1 MEALRAALYAMV
13 EAARPCSVRH
23 VYYLGIGVLWD
34 KDTGR
39 SRRNYSTA
47 VRELGHMREH
57 GMLPWE
63 WITDGTRTVRQ
74 ETQYAS
80 PQDALLRLA
89 DGYRRDLWASQS
101 RRVEVWV
108 ESDSLA
114 GVLAPVTSAWG
125 VGLYSCRGQSSKT
138 FVWEAA
144 QEYVRLGTGVSTVFA
159 GDWDPSGRAVP
170 RSVVERMQRYGAEGL
185 DLDFRQIAVT
195 ADDVRSGELTAHGV
209 NEADV
214 NYQRYRQECLDEGID
229 PRTAVEV
236 EALDPGVLRG
246 RLDAAIEHL
255 VDDVAQWNALSRA
268 EESERRLL
276 HTLHTAV
283 ADRPRRAPGA
293 PAAPDDEG

>member
-1 MEALRAALYAMV
+1 MEALRGALYAMV

-39 SRRNYSTA
+39 SRRNYATA

-57 GMLPWE
+57 GTLPWE
-63 WITDGTRTVRQ
+63 WITDGTRSVRQ
-74 ETQYAS
+74 ETQYDS
-80 PQDALLRLA
+80 PEDALGRLA
-89 DGYRRDLWASQS
+89 DGYRRNLWASQS

-114 GVLAPVTSAWG
+114 GVLEPVTAAWG

-138 FVWEAA
+138 FVYEAA
-144 QEYVRLGTGVSTVFA
+144 QEYARHGRGVTAAFC

-170 RSVVERMQRYGAEGL
+170 RSVVERMQRYGDQAL

-195 ADDVRSGELTAHGV
+195 ADDVRSGRLTAHGV

-214 NYQRYRQECLDEGID
+214 NYRSYRQECLAEGID
-229 PRTAVEV
+229 PRIAVEV

-246 RLDAAIEHL
+246 RLDAAIEAL
-255 VDDVAQWNALSRA
+255 VDDVASWNALSAA
-268 EESERRLL
+268 EESEQRLL
-276 HTLHTAV
+276 HTLHTTV
-283 ADRPRRAPGA
+283 GERLRRGPGTQA
-293 PAAPDDEG
+293 GQDDDG